1 MIYVRPPFF
10 FEREWIILKP
20 IYYADQMVTA
30 YEIAMGLPEAR
41 RMTND
46 DGNFKTEVTQQHI
59 NKAFEKALAA
69 AELPTDWNGLVDRMR
84 DCLLAKELAVG
95 ETVLFVATEPYG
107 GPGDFCLR
115 GGVVEAIDPE
125 HGTCTIRGKF
135 FPMGNV
141 PLHYVLGRYDR
152 DVSEEHYG
160 FQNVR
165 PLLGEHP
172 ELAERYLR
180 EVEAKW
186 NASYEHSAV
195 TPEISPG
202 PVLGG
207 LGT

>member
-1 MIYVRPPFF
+1 M
-10 FEREWIILKP
+10 KP
-20 IYYADQMVTA
+20 IYHAEQIISA
-30 YEIAMGLPEAR
+30 YEAAMGLPEAG

-46 DGNFKTEVTQQHI
+46 DGTFKAAATQQHI
-59 NKAFEKALAA
+59 DKVCEKALAA
-69 AELPTDWNGLVDRMR
+69 AELPADWNGLVDRMR

-95 ETVLFVATEPYG
+95 ETVLFAATEPYG

-115 GGVVEAIDPE
+115 GGIVEAIDLE
-125 HGTCTIRGKF
+125 RGTCTIRGEF
-135 FPMGNV
+135 FPMDDV

-152 DVSEEHYG
+152 SVSEEHYG
-160 FQNVR
+160 FPHVC
-165 PLLGEHP
+165 PLLGERP
-172 ELAERYLR
+172 ELAQRYLR

-195 TPEISPG
+195 TPEVSPG

>member
-1 MIYVRPPFF
+1 M
-10 FEREWIILKP
+10 KP

-95 ETVLFVATEPYG
+95 ETVLFVATEAYC
-107 GPGDFCLR
+107 GPGDFSLR
-115 GGVVEAIDPE
+115 
-125 HGTCTIRGKF
+125 RG
-135 FPMGNV
+135 
-141 PLHYVLGRYDR
+141 
-152 DVSEEHYG
+152 VSEEHYG
-160 FQNVR
+160 FQHVR
-165 PLLGEHP
+165 PLLGERP
-172 ELAERYLR
+172 ELAQRYLR
-180 EVEAKW
+180 EVETKW
-186 NASYEHSAV
+186 NASYERPAAA
-195 TPEISPG
+195 PEVSHG

>member
-1 MIYVRPPFF
+1 M
-10 FEREWIILKP
+10 KP

-46 DGNFKTEVTQQHI
+46 DGNFKTEVTQQHV

-95 ETVLFVATEPYG
+95 ETVLFVATEAYC
-107 GPGDFCLR
+107 GPGDFSLR
-115 GGVVEAIDPE
+115 GGIVEAINPDRKTCSVR
-125 HGTCTIRGKF
+125 GTF
-135 FPMGNV
+135 FTMEDV
-141 PLHYVLGRYDR
+141 PLRYVLGRYDR
-152 DVSEEHYG
+152 GVSEEHYG
-160 FQNVR
+160 FQHVR
-165 PLLGEHP
+165 PLLGERP
-172 ELAERYLR
+172 ELAQRYLR
-180 EVEAKW
+180 EVETKW
-186 NASYEHSAV
+186 NASYERPAAA
-195 TPEISPG
+195 PEVSHG

>member
-1 MIYVRPPFF
+1 M
-10 FEREWIILKP
+10 KP
-20 IYYADQMVTA
+20 IYHAEQIISA
-30 YEIAMGLPEAR
+30 YETAMGLPEAM

-46 DGNFKTEVTQQHI
+46 DGTFKAAATQQHI
-59 NKAFEKALAA
+59 DKVCEKAQAA

-95 ETVLFVATEPYG
+95 ETVLFVATEAYC
-107 GPGDFCLR
+107 GPGDFSLR
-115 GGVVEAIDPE
+115 GGIVEAINPDRKTCSVR
-125 HGTCTIRGKF
+125 GTF
-135 FPMGNV
+135 FTMEDV
-141 PLHYVLGRYDR
+141 PLRYVLGRYDR
-152 DVSEEHYG
+152 GVSEEHYG
-160 FQNVR
+160 FQHVR

-172 ELAERYLR
+172 KLAGRYLR

-195 TPEISPG
+195 TPEVSPG